1 MSTGGVESKLLNRL
15 KAEQQQFAVD
25 ALRRP
30 QERDAFEYGYRV
42 GTVAGYEAAINVL
55 LKLLDE
61 EKYSDNEL

>member
-61 EKYSDNEL
+61 EKYSDNDL

>member
-1 MSTGGVESKLLNRL
+1 VSTGGVESKLLNRL